1 MNFRMIF
8 YVLGLVMNF
17 ESVFLLLPCITAA
30 IYREKEGIA
39 YLIMAVLCLLA
50 GILMTVKK
58 PKNRS
63 IYAKE
68 GFAAVAL
75 SWILLSVVGAVP
87 FTISG
92 EIPSFIDALF
102 EMISGVTTTGASI
115 LTDVEALS
123 HTSLLWRSFSHWF
136 GGMGVLVFILA
147 VMPLTGG
154 RNIHLMRA
162 ESPGPTVEKLVPKIK
177 QSALFLYGVY
187 LFLTVLQVIL
197 LWAGGV
203 KFFES
208 LNISFATAGTG
219 GFAIKNASIA
229 GYSVYV
235 QYVTAVF
242 MILFGVNFNVY
253 FLLLA
258 RKFKVVCSFEEVWQ
272 YLAII
277 GAAVL
282 AITYNVRHFFPTLEE
297 AFRSSLFQV
306 GSIITTTGF
315 ATTDYDV
322 WPAFSKIILTLL
334 MFIGACAGSTGGG
347 IKVSR
352 VVLAFKGVRTEMVH
366 ACHPNSVRVAK
377 YNKNP
382 VSAELLHS
390 VYVFLA
396 AYILIFVVSVVLL
409 SLNGYDF
416 ETNFSAVAAT
426 LNNIGPGFS
435 KVGPTGNFAVYN
447 GFSKFV
453 LMFDMLA
460 GRLEVFPMLLVCS
473 PRFWINSK
481 KFFHQSWR
489 RRA

>member
-17 ESVFLLLPCITAA
+17 ESVFLLVPCVTAV

-39 YLIMAVLCLLA
+39 YLIMAVVCLAA
-50 GILMTVKK
+50 GIIMTAKK

-75 SWILLSVVGAVP
+75 SWILLSVAGAVP
-87 FTISG
+87 FTASG

-102 EMISGVTTTGASI
+102 EIISGVTTTGASI

-123 HTSLLWRSFSHWF
+123 HASLLWRSFSHWF

-162 ESPGPTVEKLVPKIK
+162 ESPGPSVEKLVPKIK

-187 LFLTVLQVIL
+187 LFLTVLQAVL
-197 LWAGGV
+197 LLAGGV
-203 KFFES
+203 NFFES
-208 LNISFATAGTG
+208 INIAFATAGTG
-219 GFAIKNASIA
+219 GFAVRNSSFAE
-229 GYSVYV
+229 YSAYV
-235 QYVTAVF
+235 QYVTSIF

-258 RKFKVVCSFEEVWQ
+258 KKFKVIFSFEEVWQ
-272 YLAII
+272 FFAII
-277 GAAVL
+277 GVAVL
-282 AITYNVRHFFPTLEE
+282 AITYNVRHLFPTLEE

-306 GSIITTTGF
+306 GTIISTTGF
-315 ATTDYDV
+315 ATTDYNL
-322 WPAFSKIILTLL
+322 WPAFSKIILLLL

-352 VVLAFKGVRTEMVH
+352 VALAWKGVRAEMVH

-382 VSAELLHS
+382 VSVELLRS

-396 AYILIFVVSVVLL
+396 AYIFIFTGSVLLL
-409 SLNGYDF
+409 SLNGNDF

-435 KVGPTGNFAVYN
+435 KVGPTGNYAFFN

-460 GRLEVFPMLLVCS
+460 GRLEIFPMLLVCS
-473 PRFWINSK
+473 PHFWHNNK
-481 KFFHQSWR
+481 KFFRQKWR
-489 RRA
+489 RK